1 MTNDYSRF
9 TNKSRNAIMK
19 AVELTRQCQYAA
31 IESPVM
37 MVAVFQEGNDM
48 VPFLLNQFLI
58 L

>member
-19 AVELTRQCQYAA
+19 AVELTRQCQFAA

-48 VPFLLNQFLI
+48 VPFLLN
-58 L
+58 